1 MTMMMMQR
9 LIETSQKPRESGKS
23 PTFVQQKRI
32 SDDSRDVEM
41 CQKTAESDE
50 EDLNVDVENDDG
62 LCPVDLTRR
71 QEKFANSKPDGDF
84 KDFKSSFKLLKQ
96 DEDKTSSAGD
106 YSHVSG
112 ADRSES
118 VCSDVSRS
126 DSPRIAS
133 PSAVTH
139 HVNRR
144 LAFSV
149 ENILDP
155 NKFTG
160 RQVYSDGV
168 CCWKPHQ
175 ENLGSPDFDG
185 GSETGEDQFKIL
197 PMLMYLY
204 SYMHNRL
211 HLFLLRV

>member
-9 LIETSQKPRESGKS
+9 LIETSQKSRDSTKS
-23 PTFVQQKRI
+23 PAFLQQKRI
-32 SDDSRDVEM
+32 CDDSRDVEM
-41 CQKTAESDE
+41 CQKTGESDE

-71 QEKFANSKPDGDF
+71 QEKFAVSKSDGDF
-84 KDFKSSFKLLKQ
+84 KSSDFKSSFKLLK
-96 DEDKTSSAGD
+96 DDDKSSAGD
-106 YSHVSG
+106 YSHG

-185 GSETGEDQFKIL
+185 SSETGERSFGCMKIL
-197 PMLMYLY
+197 SLDI
-204 SYMHNRL
+204 
-211 HLFLLRV
+211 

>member
-9 LIETSQKPRESGKS
+9 LIETSQKSRESTKS
-23 PTFVQQKRI
+23 PTFIQQKRI
-32 SDDSRDVEM
+32 CDDSRDVEM

-50 EDLNVDVENDDG
+50 EDLNVDVETDDG

-71 QEKFANSKPDGDF
+71 QEKFAVAKSDGDF
-84 KDFKSSFKLLKQ
+84 KPSDFNKSSFKLLK
-96 DEDKTSSAGD
+96 DDDKSSAGGD

-160 RQVYSDGV
+160 RQVYGDGV

-185 GSETGEDQFKIL
+185 SSETGEG
-197 PMLMYLY
+197 
-204 SYMHNRL
+204 
-211 HLFLLRV
+211 